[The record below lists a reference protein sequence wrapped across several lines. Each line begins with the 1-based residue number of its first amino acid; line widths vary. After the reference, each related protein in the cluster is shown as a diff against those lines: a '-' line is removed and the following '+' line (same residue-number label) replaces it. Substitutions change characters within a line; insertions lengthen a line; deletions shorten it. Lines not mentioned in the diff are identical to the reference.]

1 MRTIFTEITCV
12 TNSWL
17 LTGESGAHPVPV
29 PNFAE
34 MPTPLR
40 IFVVEDHPDTLEYM
54 QMYLETLGHTV
65 LTADTMTKALATLP
79 RADCDVLISDIGLP
93 DGDGWLLMRRL
104 QLPQPI
110 YAIAM
115 SGFGMGEDQLKSQ
128 EAGFRHHLLKPIRPK
143 ELDTALENAAREL
156 SGAR

>member
-1 MRTIFTEITCV
+1 MRTIFAEFSGV
-12 TNSWL
+12 TNSGL
-17 LTGESGAHPVPV
+17 LTGESDAHPVNV
-29 PNFAE
+29 PNSAE
-34 MPTPLR
+34 MPKPLR

-54 QMYLETLGHTV
+54 QMYLEVLGHTV
-65 LTADTMTKALATLP
+65 LTADTMTKALTALP

-104 QLPQPI
+104 QLPRPI

-115 SGFGMGEDQLKSQ
+115 SGFGMGEDQLRSR
-128 EAGFRHHLLKPIRPK
+128 EVGYRHHLLKPIHPK
-143 ELDTALENAAREL
+143 ELDAALEEAVREL